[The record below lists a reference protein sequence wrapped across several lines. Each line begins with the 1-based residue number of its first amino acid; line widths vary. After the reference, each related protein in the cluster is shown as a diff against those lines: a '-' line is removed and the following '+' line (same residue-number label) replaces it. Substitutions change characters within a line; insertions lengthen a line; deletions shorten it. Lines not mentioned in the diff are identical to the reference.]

1 MFIFDQQ
8 ITTHYKSD
16 QMPTYYKTILTLL
29 LTVSI
34 CLMHLNTD
42 AQSLSLPE
50 INITQANGEKFTT
63 QQIPTG
69 KAIALIY
76 FSPECEHCQSFMKS
90 FFKEAAKFKDIFVL
104 MITYLPLDRVVK
116 FSEEYPVAD
125 YPNIVAGTEGMA
137 FLVRDH
143 FKIDNIPFLANYD
156 KVGKLIS
163 TYDGNPSIEKLKKDL
178 NIE

>member
-1 MFIFDQQ
+1 MPKYAQKMITVL
-8 ITTHYKSD
+8 ITTY
-16 QMPTYYKTILTLL
+16 M
-29 LTVSI
+29 
-34 CLMHLNTD
+34 CLISFNTH
-42 AQSLSLPE
+42 AQSLSFPE

-69 KAIALIY
+69 KASALIY
-76 FSPECEHCQSFMKS
+76 FSPECEHGQVFMKS
-90 FFKEAAKFKDIFVL
+90 FFKHAKSLNEVL
-104 MITYLPLDRVVK
+104 VLLITYLPLDRLVK

-143 FKIDNIPFLANYD
+143 FKIDNIPFLATYN
-156 KVGKLIS
+156 KEGKLIS

>member
-8 ITTHYKSD
+8 ITKHYKSD

-63 QQIPTG
+63 SQIPTE
-69 KAIALIY
+69 KPIALIY
-76 FSPECEHCQSFMKS
+76 FSPECEHCQVFMKS
-90 FFKEAAKFKDIFVL
+90 FFEQAKSFDNVFVL
-104 MITYLPLDRVVK
+104 MITYLPLDRLVK

-137 FLVRDH
+137 FLVRDF
-143 FKIDNIPFLANYD
+143 FKIDNIPFAATYNKD
-156 KVGKLIS
+156 GKLIA
-163 TYDGNPSIEKLKKDL
+163 TYDGNASIEKVKKDL
-178 NIE
+178 NIK

>member
-1 MFIFDQQ
+1 MPKYAQKMITVL
-8 ITTHYKSD
+8 ITTY
-16 QMPTYYKTILTLL
+16 M
-29 LTVSI
+29 
-34 CLMHLNTD
+34 CLISFNTH
-42 AQSLSLPE
+42 AQSLSFPE
-50 INITQANGEKFTT
+50 INISQANGEKFTT

-76 FSPECEHCQSFMKS
+76 FSPECEHCQVFMKS
-90 FFKEAAKFKDIFVL
+90 FFKHAKSLNEVL
-104 MITYLPLDRVVK
+104 VLLITYLPLDRLVK

-143 FKIDNIPFLANYD
+143 FKIDNIPFLATYN
-156 KVGKLIS
+156 KEGKLIS

>member
-1 MFIFDQQ
+1 MPKYAQKMITVL
-8 ITTHYKSD
+8 ITTY
-16 QMPTYYKTILTLL
+16 M
-29 LTVSI
+29 
-34 CLMHLNTD
+34 CLISFNTH
-42 AQSLSLPE
+42 AQSLSFPE

-76 FSPECEHCQSFMKS
+76 FSPECEHCQVFMKS
-90 FFKEAAKFKDIFVL
+90 FFKHAKSLNEVL
-104 MITYLPLDRVVK
+104 VLLITYLPLDRLVK

-143 FKIDNIPFLANYD
+143 FKIDNIPFLATYD

>member
-16 QMPTYYKTILTLL
+16 QMPAYYKSILTLL

-34 CLMHLNTD
+34 CLMHFNTD
-42 AQSLSLPE
+42 AQSLSFPE

-69 KAIALIY
+69 KSIALIY

-90 FFKEAAKFKDIFVL
+90 FFKEATKFKDIFVL

-143 FKIDNIPFLANYD
+143 FKIDNIPFLATYD
-156 KVGKLIS
+156 KAGKLIS
-163 TYDGNPSIEKLKKDL
+163 SYDGNPSIEKLKKDL
-178 NIE
+178 KIE

>member
-1 MFIFDQQ
+1 
-8 ITTHYKSD
+8 
-16 QMPTYYKTILTLL
+16 
-29 LTVSI
+29 
-34 CLMHLNTD
+34 MHLNTD

>member
-1 MFIFDQQ
+1 MPKYAQKMITVL
-8 ITTHYKSD
+8 ITTY
-16 QMPTYYKTILTLL
+16 M
-29 LTVSI
+29 
-34 CLMHLNTD
+34 CLISFNTH
-42 AQSLSLPE
+42 AQSLSFPE

-90 FFKEAAKFKDIFVL
+90 FFKEVAKFKDIFVL

-143 FKIDNIPFLANYD
+143 FKIDNIPFLATYN
-156 KVGKLIS
+156 KEGKLIS